1 MKFAVTIICPP
12 GFAHSGAF
20 QEVAE
25 SLHYALGALG
35 HDSIVTQDTR
45 SPGRQ
50 HIVLGSCLLPQ
61 YHQDPLQGSI
71 LYNLEQVSPESLW
84 ITPDL
89 LALFRRY
96 PLWDYSQKNIEQ
108 FRQMGIEGVTHVPLG
123 YVPQLTRIPVVEED
137 IDVLFVG
144 SMNERRLAVLAA
156 LSARGVHVEWR
167 FGVYGAER
175 DRLFA
180 RSRIVLNVHFY
191 EAKIFEAV
199 RVSYLL
205 ANRRFVISE
214 RGDGDADFA
223 GGVALTS
230 YDGLV
235 DTCIAYLARPEQ
247 RAEIAAAGF
256 ALMRERSQAA
266 FLEPVVRRLLKA
278 GSDAPA
284 LQPNAA
290 HSAPALTIVPQQRPN
305 KKSVRHP
312 KQRRRPA

>member
-1 MKFAVTIICPP
+1 VLWLGGKAVAGT
-12 GFAHSGAF
+12 ARSL
-20 QEVAE
+20 VAPTL
-25 SLHYALGALG
+25 SV
-35 HDSIVTQDTR
+35 SSPTPDTADR
-45 SPGRQ
+45 EGG
-50 HIVLGSCLLPQ
+50 V
-61 YHQDPLQGSI
+61 
-71 LYNLEQVSPESLW
+71 NLPESRGGPTTWAAKAADSAMLVRGDW
-84 ITPDL
+84 
-89 LALFRRY
+89 
-96 PLWDYSQKNIEQ
+96 
-108 FRQMGIEGVTHVPLG
+108 GVS
-123 YVPQLTRIPVVEED
+123 
-137 IDVLFVG
+137 G
-144 SMNERRLAVLAA
+144 SLAVLAA

-266 FLEPVVRRLLKA
+266 FLKPVVRRLLKA